1 MNGKNLYVIQDFK
14 HNTINGH
21 EYVDLGLASGLK
33 WATCNVGASLPEE
46 CGDYYA
52 WAEVETKS
60 TYSGENCVTYGKNMS
75 DISGNTTYDV
85 ARKKWG
91 SSWRL
96 PTRAEFQELLD
107 KCKWEWTTQ
116 GGKEGY
122 KVIGPNGNSI
132 FLPAAGYCD
141 GSSLY
146 GAGENGYYWSSTP
159 IESYVYDA
167 YGLYFGISY
176 RNVYW
181 SIRDDGRSVRPVSE

>member
-1 MNGKNLYVIQDFK
+1 MNGKNLNVIQDFK

-33 WATCNVGASLPEE
+33 WATCNVGASLPEK

-132 FLPAAGYCD
+132 FLPAAGCRL
-141 GSSLY
+141 GSDV
-146 GAGENGYYWSSTP
+146 GDRGYYGHCWSGSLNSDY
-159 IESYVYDA
+159 SYMA
-167 YGLYFGISY
+167 YYLDFGDGDFGWDFYYRYLGL
-176 RNVYW
+176 
-181 SIRDDGRSVRPVSE
+181 SVRPVSE

>member
-1 MNGKNLYVIQDFK
+1 M
-14 HNTINGH
+14 INGH
-21 EYVDLGLASGLK
+21 EYVDLGLPSGLK

-122 KVIGPNGNSI
+122 KVIGPNGKSI
-132 FLPAAGYCD
+132 FLPAAGFRD

-146 GAGENGYYWSSTP
+146 NAGELGYCWSSTP
-159 IESYVYDA
+159 NESGDNGA
-167 YGLYFGISY
+167 YGLGFNSSGRYVG
-176 RNVYW
+176 W
-181 SIRDDGRSVRPVSE
+181 DLRDDGRSVRPVSE